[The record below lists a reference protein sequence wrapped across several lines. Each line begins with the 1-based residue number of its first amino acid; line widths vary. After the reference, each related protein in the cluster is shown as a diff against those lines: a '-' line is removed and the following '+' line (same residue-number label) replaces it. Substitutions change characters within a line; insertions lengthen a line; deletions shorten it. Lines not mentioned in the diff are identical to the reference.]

1 MKTELTKK
9 ELKELVGGQ
18 ANYQEVAAPDVIN
31 NNAYVDCIC
40 TYDNYSAVQNKNS
53 VYGCSCECSG

>member
-31 NNAYVDCIC
+31 DNAIFGCRC
-40 TYDNYSAVQNKNS
+40 TYANQSATQNKNS
-53 VYGCSCECSG
+53 TGGCSCICI